1 MSENVLLNNNSFLY
15 ELNQKNDQIEYLT
28 NENNQYSQLVYNLQN
43 EIFSLK
49 SKLTNF
55 NNISLQLKLSQEKNI
70 ELENTIQKLSNEI
83 LDITHKNKENARK
96 NKMKYYSE
104 LKKLKFENDGYKNKI
119 EMVNHL
125 SNEKEGLMNALDKI
139 VKDKNEILSEKE
151 RIIRENKINSEL
163 KLSNIKKKLFD
174 TVNES
179 QEKIHELNS
188 KYMDNKTK
196 LTYLQ
201 YQQIMVKYQYLN
213 KLYNELVETNKILKK
228 QNFEL
233 KRELEIHKEVELS
246 LAEKYKKIRGDKDY
260 ENINLTSY
268 NNSFRKTEKDL
279 SDEKNKTILNMQKK
293 IYRLKN
299 VLELKQNDLEE
310 EKMKNDTI
318 QKSIIENEKKYFGI
332 FNYLDECL
340 KLFFNDDYLKSKK
353 KIYIRIESLKKGDF
367 SQLSKEEKYATLS
380 ILMKYLMPLIYN
392 NNYNLSHNQNDKF
405 QIINSKNNI
414 KYFLGNNLE
423 RKKSTNFFKKILK
436 KKIFKKN
443 ESNLEL
449 PFNFSYNSLDNSF
462 SPSEKLSFIS
472 TKKSK
477 INNI

>member
-49 SKLTNF
+49 SKLINF

-83 LDITHKNKENARK
+83 LDITHKNKENVRK

-353 KIYIRIESLKKGDF
+353 SIYIHIESLKKGDF
-367 SQLSKEEKYATLS
+367 EKLSKEEKYATLV
-380 ILMKYLMPLIYN
+380 ILMRYLSPLILPNDN
-392 NNYNLSHNQNDKF
+392 NELDNIQTRFNFIK
-405 QIINSKNNI
+405 SKNNNR
-414 KYFLGNNLE
+414 FLIENNID
-423 RKKSTNFFKKILK
+423 RKKGTNFFRKILRKKIIK
-436 KKIFKKN
+436 KKDK
-443 ESNLEL
+443 NLEL
-449 PFNFSYNSLDNSF
+449 PYNFSFNSCDNDHCL
-462 SPSEKLSFIS
+462 SERTSFINS
-472 TKKSK
+472 KKYDDK
-477 INNI
+477 